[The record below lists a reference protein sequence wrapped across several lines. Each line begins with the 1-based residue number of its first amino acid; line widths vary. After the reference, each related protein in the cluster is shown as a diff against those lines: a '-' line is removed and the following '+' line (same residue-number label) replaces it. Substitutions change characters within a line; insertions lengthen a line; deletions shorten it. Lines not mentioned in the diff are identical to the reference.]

1 MSQSL
6 QNRNVVLGVTGGIA
20 AYKSADLVRRLRDAG
35 AEVRVVMTPAACEF
49 VTPLTFQ
56 AVSGNPVHTSL
67 LDEQA
72 EAAMGHI
79 ELARWADVVLVAP
92 ATADFLAKLAQGRA
106 DDLLSTLCLA
116 TRAPLLVA
124 PAMNSVMWENRA
136 TQDNVA
142 LLVRRGVRM
151 LGPGVGDQACAE
163 TGYGRMLEPL
173 ELVEEVSRGF
183 GPRVLDGV
191 TVMITAGPTR
201 EHLDPV
207 RFISNRSSGQMGYA
221 MAAAART
228 AGADVLLVS
237 GPVRLAVPEGVEYES
252 VESAVE
258 MHDAVMARIAD
269 VDIFIGV
276 AAVADYRPVRPK
288 PRKIKKDEARLDVS
302 LERNPDILRDVAS
315 RPNGPFT
322 VGFAAETHDLE
333 ANALDKLQRKRLD
346 MIAANLVAR
355 GGLQDAV
362 GFDASEN
369 ALEVF
374 WPGGQLSLER
384 GPKTILAKQLVEL
397 IARQYRG
404 QHPVRPRAV
413 S

>member
-35 AEVRVVMTPAACEF
+35 TEVRVVMTPAACEF

-79 ELARWADVVLVAP
+79 ELARWADVVLVGP

-151 LGPGVGDQACAE
+151 LGPGVGDQACGE

-221 MAAAART
+221 MAAAAKT

-258 MHDAVMARIAD
+258 MHDAVMARIAE

>member
-1 MSQSL
+1 MTQTL
-6 QNRNVVLGVTGGIA
+6 QNRNVLLGVTGGIA

-35 AEVRVVMTPAACEF
+35 ADVRVVMTPAACEF

-79 ELARWADVVLVAP
+79 ELARWAHVVLVAP

-116 TRAPLLVA
+116 TRVPLLVA
-124 PAMNSVMWENRA
+124 PAMNTVMWENTA
-136 TQDNVA
+136 TRENCA

-151 LGPGVGDQACAE
+151 LGPAAGDQACGE

-173 ELVEEVSRGF
+173 ELVEEVSAVF

-221 MAAAART
+221 LAASAKA
-228 AGADVLLVS
+228 AGAHVLLVS
-237 GPVRLAVPEGVEYES
+237 GPVALTVPEGVEYHG
-252 VESAVE
+252 VETAVE
-258 MHDAVMARIAD
+258 MHDAVMTRIGEA
-269 VDIFIGV
+269 DIFIAV
-276 AAVADYRPVRPK
+276 AAVADYRPLSPAV
-288 PRKIKKDEARLDVS
+288 RKIKKDEARMDVA
-302 LERNPDILRDVAS
+302 LERNPDILASVAA

-333 ANALDKLQRKRLD
+333 ANALDKLERKRLD
-346 MIAANLVAR
+346 MIAANLVASDGPR
-355 GGLQDAV
+355 DAV

-384 GPKTILAKQLVEL
+384 GPKTILAIQLVEL
-397 IARQYRG
+397 IARQYRA

-413 S
+413 G